1 MNYFY
6 HMLKVLR
13 LDRDIYRALAV
24 TNLPIRYCM
33 INVTVLGL
41 IYGISSIHFAK
52 ILMAKGGTA
61 AVAFS
66 PLMVMLVGISIAF
79 LMHGGA
85 ALFVWVFCR
94 GMGGCPHFMP
104 PYLNIGICA
113 ISLWPLA
120 PVVSGF
126 QAGAS
131 GPVLT
136 GFAVLAIA
144 YAACV
149 MYVAVQSVSALSN
162 LKMGIAA
169 VGTIIY
175 VGCFLYLWM

>member
-13 LDRDIYRALAV
+13 MDRDIYRKLAG

-41 IYGISSIHFAK
+41 IYGICSIHFAK
-52 ILMAKGGTA
+52 ILIAKGSMA
-61 AVAFS
+61 AVSFN

-104 PYLNIGICA
+104 PYLNIGVAA

-120 PVVSGF
+120 PVVSGL
-126 QAGAS
+126 QAGAT
-131 GPVLT
+131 GPILN
-136 GFAVLAIA
+136 GFAVLAIL
-144 YAACV
+144 YSAAV
-149 MYVAVQSVSALSN
+149 MYIAVQSVSALSN
-162 LKMGIAA
+162 LKMSIAA
-169 VGTIIY
+169 IGTLIY